1 MKLLKSLPILL
12 LAGILAS
19 CGMSSTTE
27 KAQTPSFHKVVD
39 AEGNKIQLK
48 QKPKKIVSLIP
59 SNTEILFALGLGKEV
74 KGVTAY
80 DDYPK
85 AAQKITKVV
94 STEVD
99 TEKVIAMKPDLVL
112 GHESSLNFQKD
123 AYKQL
128 EEAKIP
134 LFVVKDAQTLQS
146 AEKTIEQIGQLTGT
160 TDKAKAVVQRMEKQK
175 ASLQTKAAKQKK
187 QPTVWIEI
195 SNDLYTAGDN
205 TFMNEML
212 DLAGGKNIVTKKGYP
227 KYNEEQVI
235 KADPDVIITTYP
247 NAKQVIAKRK
257 AWKNIRAV
265 KDGRIYSLDADE
277 LSRPGPRLIDGAEEI
292 YQAIYAK

>member
-99 TEKVIAMKPDLVL
+99 TEKIIAMKLDLVL

-205 TFMNEML
+205 TFMNEIL

-247 NAKQVIAKRK
+247 NAKQEIAKRK

>member
-85 AAQKITKVV
+85 AAQKIIKVV

-99 TEKVIAMKPDLVL
+99 TEKIIAMKPDLVL

-247 NAKQVIAKRK
+247 NAKQEIAKRK

>member
-59 SNTEILFALGLGKEV
+59 SNTEIIFALGLGKEV

-99 TEKVIAMKPDLVL
+99 TEKIIAMKPDLVL

-247 NAKQVIAKRK
+247 NAKQEIAKRK

>member
-99 TEKVIAMKPDLVL
+99 TEKIIAMKPDLVL

-247 NAKQVIAKRK
+247 NAKQEIAKRK

-265 KDGRIYSLDADE
+265 KNARIYSLDANK
-277 LSRPGPRLIDGAEEI
+277 LSRPGPRLVEGAEEI
-292 YQAIYAK
+292 YQAIYPK

>member
-99 TEKVIAMKPDLVL
+99 TEKIIAMKPDLVL

-247 NAKQVIAKRK
+247 NAKHEIAKRK

>member
-99 TEKVIAMKPDLVL
+99 TEKIIAMKPDLVL

-160 TDKAKAVVQRMEKQK
+160 TDKAKSVVQRMEKQK

-247 NAKQVIAKRK
+247 NAKQEIAKRK

>member
-99 TEKVIAMKPDLVL
+99 TEKIIAMKPDLVL

-227 KYNEEQVI
+227 KYNEEQII

-247 NAKQVIAKRK
+247 NAKQEIAKRK

>member
-99 TEKVIAMKPDLVL
+99 TEKIIAMKPDLVL

-247 NAKQVIAKRK
+247 NAKQEIAKRK

>member
-12 LAGILAS
+12 LAGILVS

-27 KAQTPSFHKVVD
+27 KSQTPSFHKVTD
-39 AEGNKIQLK
+39 AEGSKIQLR
-48 QKPKKIVSLIP
+48 QKPEKIVSLIP

-99 TEKVIAMKPDLVL
+99 TEKIIAMKPDLVL

-128 EEAKIP
+128 EEAKTP

-247 NAKQVIAKRK
+247 NAKQEIAKRK
-257 AWKNIRAV
+257 AWENIRAV
-265 KDGRIYSLDADE
+265 KNGRIYSLNADE

>member
-80 DDYPK
+80 DGYPK
-85 AAQKITKVV
+85 AAQKIIKVV

-99 TEKVIAMKPDLVL
+99 TEKIIAMKPDLVL

-247 NAKQVIAKRK
+247 NAKQEIAKRK

-277 LSRPGPRLIDGAEEI
+277 LSRPGPRLIDGVEEI

>member
-27 KAQTPSFHKVVD
+27 KAQTPNFHKVVD

-99 TEKVIAMKPDLVL
+99 TEKIIAMKPDLVL

-160 TDKAKAVVQRMEKQK
+160 TDKAKAVVQRMGKQK

-247 NAKQVIAKRK
+247 NAKQEIAKRK

-265 KDGRIYSLDADE
+265 KKDRIYSLDANK
-277 LSRPGPRLIDGAEEI
+277 LSRPSPRLVEGAEEI
-292 YQAIYAK
+292 YQAIYPK

>member
-99 TEKVIAMKPDLVL
+99 TEKIIAMKPDLVL

-187 QPTVWIEI
+187 QPTVWLEI

-247 NAKQVIAKRK
+247 NAKQEIAKRK

>member
-99 TEKVIAMKPDLVL
+99 TEKIIAMKPDLVL

-160 TDKAKAVVQRMEKQK
+160 TDKAKAVVQRMGKQK

-247 NAKQVIAKRK
+247 NAKQEIAKRK

>member
-99 TEKVIAMKPDLVL
+99 TEKIIAMKPDLVL

-247 NAKQVIAKRK
+247 NAKQEIAKRK

-265 KDGRIYSLDADE
+265 KKDRIYSLDANK
-277 LSRPGPRLIDGAEEI
+277 LSRPSPRLVEGAEEI
-292 YQAIYAK
+292 YQAIYPK

>member
-99 TEKVIAMKPDLVL
+99 TEKIIAMKPDLVL

-128 EEAKIP
+128 EEAKIL

-247 NAKQVIAKRK
+247 NAKQEIAKRK

>member
-1 MKLLKSLPILL
+1 M
-12 LAGILAS
+12 
-19 CGMSSTTE
+19 
-27 KAQTPSFHKVVD
+27 
-39 AEGNKIQLK
+39 
-48 QKPKKIVSLIP
+48 
-59 SNTEILFALGLGKEV
+59 

-85 AAQKITKVV
+85 AAQKIIKVV

-99 TEKVIAMKPDLVL
+99 TEKIIAMKPDLVL

-247 NAKQVIAKRK
+247 NAKQEIAKRK

-277 LSRPGPRLIDGAEEI
+277 LSRPGPRLIDGVEEI

>member
-99 TEKVIAMKPDLVL
+99 TEKIIAMKPDLVL

>member
-247 NAKQVIAKRK
+247 NAKQEIAKRK

>member
-85 AAQKITKVV
+85 AAQKIIKVV

-99 TEKVIAMKPDLVL
+99 TEKIIAMKPDLVL

-247 NAKQVIAKRK
+247 NAKQEIAKRK

-277 LSRPGPRLIDGAEEI
+277 LSRPGPRLIDGVEEI

>member
-187 QPTVWIEI
+187 QPTVWIKI

-247 NAKQVIAKRK
+247 NAKQEIAKRK

>member
-99 TEKVIAMKPDLVL
+99 TEKIIAMKPDLVL

-247 NAKQVIAKRK
+247 NAKQEIAKRK

-277 LSRPGPRLIDGAEEI
+277 LSRPGPRLIDGAEKI

>member
-19 CGMSSTTE
+19 CGISSTTE

-85 AAQKITKVV
+85 AAQKIIKVV

-99 TEKVIAMKPDLVL
+99 TEKIIAMKPDLVL

-247 NAKQVIAKRK
+247 NAKQEIAKRK

-277 LSRPGPRLIDGAEEI
+277 LSRPGPRLIDGVEEI

>member
-59 SNTEILFALGLGKEV
+59 SNTEILFVLGLGKEV

-99 TEKVIAMKPDLVL
+99 TEKIIAMKPDLVL

-247 NAKQVIAKRK
+247 NAKQEIAKRK